1 MSCFYEN
8 TCDDIEMLSKCD
20 NVKNIVYRTMC
31 EDEKMGVHVSIPCF
45 ITEPSFY
52 DTVEGCTLS
61 WCDQQI
67 VDAVRSTFNELPSE
81 LKYKLAFVPE
91 SGEFID
97 RAYFWKE
104 LLRTI
109 LPPVQYKEAVGR
121 ILHWYI
127 HIKRM
132 ELIGE

>member
-61 WCDQQI
+61 WTDQQR
-67 VDAVRSTFNELPSE
+67 VKPLRNPKNELTRE
-81 LKYKLAFVPE
+81 
-91 SGEFID
+91 
-97 RAYFWKE
+97 
-104 LLRTI
+104 
-109 LPPVQYKEAVGR
+109 
-121 ILHWYI
+121 
-127 HIKRM
+127 
-132 ELIGE
+132 